1 MEFAEAI
8 NHASVPRQ
16 IPGKGGVRRVL
27 CHDRAEDTRVL
38 RQMKGLLLEEGPS
51 EAGRRRWRPRGHA
64 PSPASLRRPR
74 PRAQGPPPGRP
85 APPREGPPASQKH
98 SQRQQVG
105 PAGPGER
112 ARRESDDSLGL
123 VIQDSTP
130 APGGRQGA
138 QEEGV
143 DPAERR
149 GRRSGSPRVLGPGD
163 GTDKAKQERAEAEP
177 RGGRGP
183 QPPQGRS
190 PGPRG
195 ARPGFSGPAGGERHV
210 AAGAQGQRRREPGD
224 ERVDSPKFVAI
235 AACADPWAPWA
246 RGAEG
251 RC

>member
-38 RQMKGLLLEEGPS
+38 RQMKGLLLDEGPS
-51 EAGRRRWRPRGHA
+51 EAGHRRWRPRGHA
-64 PSPASLRRPR
+64 PLSRFASETQ
-74 PRAQGPPPGRP
+74 AQGSGP
-85 APPREGPPASQKH
+85 APRQAGLQKH

-138 QEEGV
+138 REEGV

-149 GRRSGSPRVLGPGD
+149 GQRSGSPRVLGPGD

-177 RGGRGP
+177 RGARP
-183 QPPQGRS
+183 SASTERS
-190 PGPRG
+190 PAPRG
-195 ARPGFSGPAGGERHV
+195 ARPGFSGPAGAERHV
-210 AAGAQGQRRREPGD
+210 AAGAQGQRRGEPGD
-224 ERVDSPKFVAI
+224 ERVDSPEFVAI

-246 RGAEG
+246 RGGEG